1 MKSFE
6 KNLLFRRCDFYTRRK
21 YEQQRR
27 LKERKTRAFF
37 KNANL
42 FEDKKKKTLEKITFD
57 NYLPL
62 MKTAL
67 KMKVVVVDSHDLIE
81 QLIHFREKYYRE
93 QKLTETEQF
102 YSQIYRHSVIR
113 KRDISITNDDDDDD
127 DERVIVGRAIS
138 EQGNRNSKSLRFTL
152 LTLDSSN
159 TK

>member
-1 MKSFE
+1 MRFLRMQIYS
-6 KNLLFRRCDFYTRRK
+6 RI
-21 YEQQRR
+21 
-27 LKERKTRAFF
+27 
-37 KNANL
+37 
-42 FEDKKKKTLEKITFD
+42 KKKKTLEKITFD

-67 KMKVVVVDSHDLIE
+67 KMKVVVVDSHLIE

-127 DERVIVGRAIS
+127 DERVIVGRAMS
-138 EQGNRNSKSLRFTL
+138 EQ
-152 LTLDSSN
+152 
-159 TK
+159 

>member
-1 MKSFE
+1 MRFLRMQIYS
-6 KNLLFRRCDFYTRRK
+6 RI
-21 YEQQRR
+21 
-27 LKERKTRAFF
+27 
-37 KNANL
+37 
-42 FEDKKKKTLEKITFD
+42 KKKTLEKITFD

-67 KMKVVVVDSHDLIE
+67 KMKVVVVDSHLIE

-138 EQGNRNSKSLRFTL
+138 EQ
-152 LTLDSSN
+152 
-159 TK
+159 

>member
-1 MKSFE
+1 
-6 KNLLFRRCDFYTRRK
+6 
-21 YEQQRR
+21 
-27 LKERKTRAFF
+27 
-37 KNANL
+37 
-42 FEDKKKKTLEKITFD
+42 
-57 NYLPL
+57 

-67 KMKVVVVDSHDLIE
+67 KMKVVVVDSHLIE

>member
-1 MKSFE
+1 MRFLRMQIYS
-6 KNLLFRRCDFYTRRK
+6 RI
-21 YEQQRR
+21 
-27 LKERKTRAFF
+27 
-37 KNANL
+37 
-42 FEDKKKKTLEKITFD
+42 KKKTLEKITFD

-67 KMKVVVVDSHDLIE
+67 KMKVVVVDSHLIE
-81 QLIHFREKYYRE
+81 QLIHYRE

-102 YSQIYRHSVIR
+102 YSQIYRHSIYIR

>member
-1 MKSFE
+1 MRFLRMQIYS
-6 KNLLFRRCDFYTRRK
+6 RI
-21 YEQQRR
+21 
-27 LKERKTRAFF
+27 
-37 KNANL
+37 
-42 FEDKKKKTLEKITFD
+42 KKKTLEKITFD

-67 KMKVVVVDSHDLIE
+67 KMKVVVVDSHLIE

>member
-1 MKSFE
+1 MIFIHDENTSNNEGRKNE
-6 KNLLFRRCDFYTRRK
+6 KHVRFLRMQIYSRI
-21 YEQQRR
+21 
-27 LKERKTRAFF
+27 
-37 KNANL
+37 
-42 FEDKKKKTLEKITFD
+42 KKKTLEKITFD

-67 KMKVVVVDSHDLIE
+67 KMKVVVVDSHLIE

-102 YSQIYRHSVIR
+102 YSQIYRHSIYIR

-138 EQGNRNSKSLRFTL
+138 EQ
-152 LTLDSSN
+152 
-159 TK
+159 

>member
-67 KMKVVVVDSHDLIE
+67 KMKVVVVDSHLIE

-102 YSQIYRHSVIR
+102 YSQIYRHSIYIR

-138 EQGNRNSKSLRFTL
+138 EQ
-152 LTLDSSN
+152 
-159 TK
+159 